1 MPFDADAVVDVE
13 QLGDEDWKLLRSLGY
28 QGNKRFV
35 VEPEMTT
42 DFASVPRVFVWL
54 LPRYGR
60 YTKAA
65 ILHDFLWRTQV
76 KAGRLSWRDADGM
89 FRRAMRELNV
99 PFLRRWVMWA
109 AVRIGAL
116 TKEGGLRTVEGP
128 PADWWLAV
136 VMLPIVLPPAV
147 MIGVALI
154 LFYVYELIAFG
165 LLAVGRTVAKMFRR
179 PPPRCPRRRC
189 GASGRCRRA

>member
-1 MPFDADAVVDVE
+1 MPFDEDAVVDVE

-28 QGNKRFV
+28 EGKQERFV

-76 KAGRLSWRDADGM
+76 TTGRLSWRDADGM
-89 FRRAMRELNV
+89 FRRAMRELEV

-109 AVRIGAL
+109 AVRWGAL
-116 TKEGGLRTVEGP
+116 TKPGGSRG
-128 PADWWLAV
+128 WWMDLPRV
-136 VMLPIVLPPAV
+136 LMLTIVMLPIVAPPAV
-147 MIGVALI
+147 LIGLALV
-154 LFYVYELIAFG
+154 LFYVYELVAFG
-165 LLAVGRTVAKMFRR
+165 LLAVGRGIAKAFRR
-179 PPPRCPRRRC
+179 PPPRKQLNAPTF
-189 GASGRCRRA
+189 SWKL

>member
-1 MPFDADAVVDVE
+1 VPFDADAVVDVE
-13 QLGDEDWKLLRSLGY
+13 QLGDVDWKLLRSLGY
-28 QGNKRFV
+28 QGKQERFV

-42 DFASVPRVFVWL
+42 DFASVPRVFVRL

-76 KAGRLSWRDADGM
+76 KTGRLSWRDADGM
-89 FRRAMRELNV
+89 FRRAMRELDV

-116 TKEGGLRTVEGP
+116 TKEGGTK
-128 PADWWLAV
+128 DWWKDLPLILLLAI
-136 VMLPIVLPPAV
+136 VMLPIVLPPALV
-147 MIGVALI
+147 IAVALI

-165 LLAVGRTVAKMFRR
+165 LLAVGRAVAKMFRR
-179 PPPRCPRRRC
+179 PPPRKQLNAPTF
-189 GASGRCRRA
+189 SWKL